1 MPNSSIFV
9 ADVIYFSTVAE
20 KPQFEPHKELTI
32 VIASFAILI
41 VGLLINRRIFNI
53 LAKRSNAAAMD
64 QLLKFNNIINLALY
78 PIILAYYMLSHLVLP
93 VSDYIGVVGCILTVH
108 LLDAFARFYSFTFP
122 VAVALLRY
130 LFVVEHLK
138 VKAHGELQTETF
150 FRLYYSQLWQNPIW
164 TNKFK
169 SQKII
174 RIARIVI
181 WNQV

>member
-64 QLLKFNNIINLALY
+64 QLLKFNNIINLAL
-78 PIILAYYMLSHLVLP
+78 
-93 VSDYIGVVGCILTVH
+93 
-108 LLDAFARFYSFTFP
+108 
-122 VAVALLRY
+122 
-130 LFVVEHLK
+130 
-138 VKAHGELQTETF
+138 
-150 FRLYYSQLWQNPIW
+150 
-164 TNKFK
+164 
-169 SQKII
+169 
-174 RIARIVI
+174 
-181 WNQV
+181 